1 MKYYLKELYDKY
13 DLLLKYKE
21 QVMKLNYSDT
31 ELKYLDGM
39 VYNHKVILDEFKNY
53 VFQITLRNHS
63 NYRLKEIIHGEN
75 NLVDLLFYPE
85 EYVLNPISEDKTGI
99 LLKDTIVFKAIDN
112 KLYVFSPI
120 SRIQV
125 GLTYKGDKWQRF
137 K

>member
-1 MKYYLKELYDKY
+1 LKYYLKELYDKY

-21 QVMKLNYSDT
+21 QILKLNYSIN

-39 VYNHKVILDEFKNY
+39 IFNHRMILNEFENY

-63 NYRLKEIIHGEN
+63 NYRLKEIIHGEK
-75 NLVDLLFYPE
+75 NLVDLLFFPE
-85 EYVLNPISEDKTGI
+85 EYVLNLISEDSAGI
-99 LLKDTIVFKAIDN
+99 LLRDTIVFKAIDN

-125 GLTYKGDKWQRF
+125 GLTYKGDKWQKF